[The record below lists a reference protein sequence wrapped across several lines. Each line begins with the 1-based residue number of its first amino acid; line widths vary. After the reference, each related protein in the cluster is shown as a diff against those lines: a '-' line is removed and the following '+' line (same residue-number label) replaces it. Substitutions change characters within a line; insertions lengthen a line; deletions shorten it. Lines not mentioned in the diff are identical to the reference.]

1 VEFLVNGRIKVRV
14 IKTTILALLC
24 STATALSA
32 TPGSMS
38 QVDSNKGEVLLEV
51 QATGVN
57 KQKATKFL
65 ASCTLVGKGKTE
77 ALATSDLATQKDDL
91 VKRLKA
97 RGIDRVTIDFSGL
110 PTLAMQEDYGDAYAV
125 STTTADAAA
134 GAATAAGDA
143 ATAGAAVEAAV
154 AAVKEP
160 EKVFALTQF
169 LPVTLTSIKA
179 YNDANFVISQST
191 CSGNEYAYMGYP
203 RFGSA
208 IEIADR
214 PAAQR
219 AAKNQ
224 ALVDAK
230 VQADAYAAAM
240 GLKVL
245 RLVRV
250 SESSALKEILG
261 PEANIYQDL
270 WNEYRGSRGT
280 VADEV
285 SVSVSIWVDYVLGP
299 K

>member
-1 VEFLVNGRIKVRV
+1 
-14 IKTTILALLC
+14 
-24 STATALSA
+24 
-32 TPGSMS
+32 
-38 QVDSNKGEVLLEV
+38 LLEV

-110 PTLAMQEDYGDAYAV
+110 PTLAMQEDYGPGGKYGDAYAV
-125 STTTADAAA
+125 STTAADAAA

-270 WNEYRGSRGT
+270 WNEYRGSRGA